1 MKKNL
6 IFFKKRLKNST
17 NRIIIFSIMNNEN
30 NLSTL
35 SLAMLGLIVQKPRS
49 GYDLRKAF
57 STTPMGHFSSSPGAI
72 YPALKRIEKNGWV
85 RGSIDNKKTLRP
97 KMVYRITKRGQEVL
111 KQHLLRPVT
120 RDDVIWRMDDL
131 MLRFAFLEYIVGRKQ
146 TLQFLKEFMI
156 EIESHHRSLQ
166 QYLEEVKG
174 IIPACGRLAMENGIA
189 NYKMNAR
196 WAKRAIKELGG
207 D

>member
-1 MKKNL
+1 MY
-6 IFFKKRLKNST
+6 
-17 NRIIIFSIMNNEN
+17 SIMNNEN

-35 SLAMLGLIVQKPRS
+35 SLAILGLIVQKPRS
-49 GYDLRKAF
+49 GYDLRKVF

-97 KMVYRITKRGQEVL
+97 RMVYRITKRGQEVL
-111 KQHLLRPVT
+111 KQHLQRPVT

-131 MLRFAFLEYIVGRKQ
+131 MLRFAFMEHVIGRKK

-166 QYLEEVKG
+166 GYLEEVKG
-174 IIPACGRLAMENGIA
+174 IIPTCGRLAMENGIA
-189 NYKMNAR
+189 NYKMNAL
-196 WAKRAIKELGG
+196 WAKQAIKELGV